1 MSLTSVRKSGRGRR
15 SGGAEAVRAPSSSP
29 RRSERVVV
37 TGLGI
42 VSPIGIGVHAFWKS
56 ALAGRSGVA
65 ALPPFEGLPLE
76 AYRSQVA
83 GQVLDFDP
91 AQLPAG
97 TNADRVD
104 RYA

>member
-1 MSLTSVRKSGRGRR
+1 MSVTDVRKPSRGRR
-15 SGGAEAVRAPSSSP
+15 SGGGRAMRGASSSA
-29 RRSERVVV
+29 RQSERVVV

-42 VSPIGIGVHAFWKS
+42 VSPIGIGVHAFWKN

-65 ALPPFEGLPLE
+65 ALPAFEGLPLE

-97 TNADRVD
+97 TNAD
-104 RYA
+104 